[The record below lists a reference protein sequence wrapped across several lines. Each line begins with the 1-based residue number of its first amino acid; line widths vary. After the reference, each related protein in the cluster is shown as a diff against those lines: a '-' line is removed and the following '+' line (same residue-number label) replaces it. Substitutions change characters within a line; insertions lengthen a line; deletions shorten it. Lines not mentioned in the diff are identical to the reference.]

1 MNHRER
7 LKIAEEITKKILSKY
22 KNKVSLVGVLGST
35 YRNED
40 VENSDMEMLCVV
52 KGNFPEKDVQM
63 FYKGIYMHVW
73 MDSQKRILKMV
84 QNIHRDWPMEAGSF
98 FYIKVL
104 YNDDNFLAKVK
115 DIISKIPI
123 KKFIDCIEYHI
134 PMTIGELNE
143 IKQLKDRN
151 LTSLADL
158 KPAINS
164 LIYHTTMLVALLNK
178 KPLEASGLK
187 MVSKLSNCTQPENY
201 QNDVKKLLS
210 ITDLDE
216 AITFSG
222 KFIDKLIA
230 FLKDNNVKYQK
241 LKSLDNVN
249 F

>member
-1 MNHRER
+1 MKHKER
-7 LKIAEEITKKILSKY
+7 LQITKDIANKILSKY
-22 KNKVSLVGVLGST
+22 KDKISFIGVLGST

-40 VENSDMEMLCVV
+40 VENSDMEMLCVM
-52 KGNFPEKDVQM
+52 KENFPEKDVQI
-63 FYKGIYMHVW
+63 FYKNIYMHVW

-84 QNIHRDWPMEAGSF
+84 QNIHCDWPMEAGSF

-104 YNDDNFLAKVK
+104 HDNDNFLAQVK
-115 DIISKIPI
+115 DTISKIPM

-151 LTSLADL
+151 QTSYGDL

-164 LIYHTTMLVALLNK
+164 LIYHATMLVALFNK

-187 MVSKLSNCTQPENY
+187 MVSKLSNCKQPENY
-201 QNDVKKLLS
+201 QEDVKKLLS

-230 FLKDNNVKYQK
+230 FLKDNNIRYQE
-241 LKSLDNVN
+241 LKSLDNID